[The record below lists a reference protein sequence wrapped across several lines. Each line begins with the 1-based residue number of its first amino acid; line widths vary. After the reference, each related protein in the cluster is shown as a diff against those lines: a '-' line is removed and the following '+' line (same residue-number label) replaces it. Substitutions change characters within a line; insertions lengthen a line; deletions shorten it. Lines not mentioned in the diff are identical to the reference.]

1 MLRKIRIGVSA
12 ILLALITLYFLD
24 FAELLPFQLKFLE
37 EIQLLPALLALN
49 IGVLV
54 SLTVLTIVFGRVYCS
69 SICPLGVYQD
79 VVSRIRK
86 WTSSKKT
93 KKRYKYL
100 PPLNWLRYG
109 FLALTVLGFVAGL
122 HVLVG
127 LLDPYSA
134 FGRMTVHLFKPVY
147 QAGNNLMFSIF
158 NAFGNHTFYKIT
170 IYMLSISSL
179 VVALITLAVVTVL
192 AWRNGRIYC
201 NTVCPVGTTL
211 GVISRYSLFQIRFD
225 SSACTLCG
233 SCARSCKSSCIDFK
247 KMTVDS
253 SRCVACFDC
262 VDVCKEAGLHYRL
275 PRKGEKLVQ
284 QLTGESLVASA
295 KKGKVQTAEF
305 GSFASEG
312 KVQTADT
319 GTSAKLEP
327 ISVAAHRSTNAS
339 RRRFLAAVGI
349 TGLAA
354 TKLAADKTLGMIGIG
369 SGAGGGAGTGEGSG
383 TGKNGSAGTGGG
395 SETGTSGGTGTGVRV
410 SSGSGASSG
419 MKYVPE
425 LGIELGPKRD
435 VARTKP
441 IMPPGAVDFDRFT
454 EKCTSCHLCVA
465 KCPAQVIKPAFLDYG
480 LGGMFQP
487 MMNFDNHFCNY
498 DCTICSDVCPTDAL
512 IPLNKDAKHH
522 NQMGVVQLYLENCIV
537 YTDET
542 SCGACSE
549 HCPTQA
555 VHMVPYKDSL
565 TIPKI
570 EQAICV
576 GCGGCEYVCPAKPWK
591 AIFVEGKP
599 VHERIELEFEEVE
612 ETTVDDFGF

>member
-1 MLRKIRIGVSA
+1 MLRKIRIGVSVV
-12 ILLALITLYFLD
+12 LLALITLYFLD
-24 FAELLPFQLKFLE
+24 FAELLPFELKILE

-49 IGVLV
+49 VGVLV
-54 SLTVLTIVFGRVYCS
+54 SLTVLTFVFGRVYCS

-79 VVSRIRK
+79 LVSWLGKR
-86 WTSSKKT
+86 TFFLPDKKSGGGKKAGGER
-93 KKRYKYL
+93 KKRKSGRKRYRYL
-100 PPLNWLRYG
+100 EPANWLRYG
-109 FLALTVLGFVAGL
+109 FLALTILGFVAGL

-158 NAFGNHTFYKIT
+158 NSFGNHTFYKIA

-179 VVALITLAVVTVL
+179 VIALVTLAIVSIL

-211 GVISRYSLFQIRFD
+211 GLISRFSLFQIRFD

-247 KMTVDS
+247 QMKVDS

-262 VDVCKEAGLHYRL
+262 VDVCKEAGLHFRM
-275 PRKGEKLVQ
+275 PRKGERTLVEGNKIQ
-284 QLTGESLVASA
+284 IEGKGAPIEGDITPNSGKRTHTESNRALKENNSVYCDI
-295 KKGKVQTAEF
+295 KKGSGARFYNARQQPAMRMA
-305 GSFASEG
+305 GH
-312 KVQTADT
+312 AD
-319 GTSAKLEP
+319 G
-327 ISVAAHRSTNAS
+327 AS
-339 RRRFLAAVGI
+339 RRRFLTALGI

-354 TKLAADKTLGMIGIG
+354 TRMAADKLLKV
-369 SGAGGGAGTGEGSG
+369 EGS
-383 TGKNGSAGTGGG
+383 
-395 SETGTSGGTGTGVRV
+395 
-410 SSGSGASSG
+410 SSG

-441 IMPPGAVDFDRFT
+441 IMPPGAFNFERFT

-512 IPLNKDAKHH
+512 LPLSKDDKHH

-555 VHMVPYKDSL
+555 VHMVAYKGSL

-591 AIFVEGKP
+591 AIFVEGKST
-599 VHERIELEFEEVE
+599 HERIELEFEEVE
-612 ETTVDDFGF
+612 ESTVDDFGF

>member
-1 MLRKIRIGVSA
+1 MLRKIRIGVS
-12 ILLALITLYFLD
+12 ILLGALITIYFLD
-24 FAELLPFQLKFLE
+24 FAELLPHELRVLE

-49 IGVLV
+49 VGVLV
-54 SLTVLTIVFGRVYCS
+54 ALTLLTLLFGRVYCS
-69 SICPLGVYQD
+69 SVCPLGVYQD
-79 VVSRIRK
+79 VVSRLRK
-86 WTSSKKT
+86 WTSSRKT

-109 FLALTVLGFVAGL
+109 FLGLTLVAFVAGL

-134 FGRMTVHLFKPVY
+134 FGRMTVHLLKPVY
-147 QAGNNLMFSIF
+147 QAGNNLLFSIF
-158 NAFGNHTFYKIT
+158 SSFDNHTFYKIA
-170 IYMLSISSL
+170 IYLLSVSSL
-179 VVALITLAVVTVL
+179 VVALVTLVVVSVM

-211 GVISRYSLFQIRFD
+211 GLVSRFSLFQIRFD

-233 SCARSCKSSCIDFK
+233 SCARTCKSSCIDFK
-247 KMTVDS
+247 QMKVDS
-253 SRCVACFDC
+253 SRCINCFDC
-262 VDVCKEAGLHYRL
+262 IDVCKESGLHYRL
-275 PRKGEKLVQ
+275 PRKGERVIQKLAAVPAS
-284 QLTGESLVASA
+284 TSKKRESSVDEALKMSLD
-295 KKGKVQTAEF
+295 G
-305 GSFASEG
+305 GSMDGGSMENG
-312 KVQTADT
+312 
-319 GTSAKLEP
+319 
-327 ISVAAHRSTNAS
+327 S
-339 RRRFLAAVGI
+339 RRLFLSAVGI

-354 TKLAADKTLGMIGIG
+354 TRLVADSSRRKIEKMTA
-369 SGAGGGAGTGEGSG
+369 GAES
-383 TGKNGSAGTGGG
+383 
-395 SETGTSGGTGTGVRV
+395 TSGKR
-410 SSGSGASSG
+410 
-419 MKYVPE
+419 YVPE

-441 IMPPGAVDFDRFT
+441 ILPPGATRFDHFT

-480 LGGMFQP
+480 LGGMLQP
-487 MMNFDNHFCNY
+487 MMNFDHHFCNY

-512 IPLNKDAKHH
+512 LPLTKDDKHH

-591 AIFVEGKP
+591 AIFVEGKA
-599 VHERIELEFEEVE
+599 VHERIELEFEAVE
-612 ETTVDDFGF
+612 ETTVDGFGF